1 MLRYDTKDM
10 RNNGKNNYYIY
21 KSLDCKILMK
31 NNYQVTL
38 FTLIALDWFQ
48 RIKAIISIFNH
59 IAIF

>member
-21 KSLDCKILMK
+21 KILMK